1 MKKKIGVWIFLLC
14 VVAGSFGTA
23 CNKKENTEQEVSTV
37 LKDVAETEKTDT
49 QERIEEQMVFG
60 GETSSEREGK
70 KAVTNSEAEEVQ
82 AVSCSVLNGN
92 QEKQKKNIT
101 GNTAQQDS
109 TVNLQADGEEI
120 KTTKKND
127 GTKVTT
133 GNTKNADCSEK
144 STKIQN
150 TEKEAVDNGASVAS
164 VPTKE
169 IVHEHTWE
177 PVQTLVHYEAV
188 TEEVW
193 VEDAAAWTEEIPV
206 FEVRE
211 QPVCVT
217 CGIDIEGNPNAHLN
231 AVCRQW
237 RNEPRNVQVGTKTIT
252 HEAQGHYETKT
263 IKEAYDEWVTTGS
276 RCTGCG
282 AVQ

>member
-23 CNKKENTEQEVSTV
+23 YNKKNEVSTV
-37 LKDVAETEKTDT
+37 LKDVAETEKIDT

-70 KAVTNSEAEEVQ
+70 SAVTNSEAEEMQ
-82 AVSCSVLNGN
+82 ADSCSVLNGN
-92 QEKQKKNIT
+92 QEKKKKNIT

-133 GNTKNADCSEK
+133 GNTKNEDCSEK
-144 STKIQN
+144 STKTQN
-150 TEKEAVDNGASVAS
+150 TEKEAVDNGSAVAS
-164 VPTKE
+164 ATKE
-169 IVHEHTWE
+169 TVHEHTWE
-177 PVQTLVHYEAV
+177 TVQTLVHYEAV

-211 QPVCVT
+211 QAVCVT
-217 CGIDIEGNPNAHLN
+217 CGIHIEGNPNVHLN

-252 HEAQGHYETKT
+252 HEAQGHYETET
-263 IKEAYDEWVTTGS
+263 IKEAYDEWVITGN

>member
-23 CNKKENTEQEVSTV
+23 CNKKNTEQEVSTI
-37 LKDVAETEKTDT
+37 LKDVEEREKTDT
-49 QERIEEQMVFG
+49 QELLEKQMVFG
-60 GETSSEREGK
+60 GETSSERESK
-70 KAVTNSEAEEVQ
+70 KAVTNSEAEKVQ
-82 AVSCSVLNGN
+82 AVSCSALSGN
-92 QEKQKKNIT
+92 EENKKENIT
-101 GNTAQQDS
+101 GNTDKKDS
-109 TVNLQADGEEI
+109 TVNLQADGEES
-120 KTTKKND
+120 KTTKKKD

-133 GNTKNADCSEK
+133 GNTKSADCSEK
-144 STKIQN
+144 STKTQN
-150 TEKEAVDNGASVAS
+150 TEKEAVNNGSAVAS
-164 VPTKE
+164 VPTQE
-169 IVHEHTWE
+169 TVHEHTWE
-177 PVQTLVHYEAV
+177 SVQTLVHYEAV

-193 VEDAAAWTEEIPV
+193 VEDTAAWTEEIPV

-217 CGIDIEGNPNAHLN
+217 CGMEIEGNPNAHLN

-237 RNEPRNVQVGTKTIT
+237 RNEPRNVQVGTKTVT
-252 HEAQGHYETKT
+252 HGAQGHYETET
-263 IKEAYDEWVTTGS
+263 IKEAYDAWVTTGS